1 LKTIE
6 IKINSGQ
13 TIKIDEEDVA
23 KTLNINLFITVD
35 RPNRVHFRYKKGRAR
50 YVFDRLLV
58 PFKRT
63 QTSFYKNGDHLDLR
77 KCNIGI
83 KDLLYDKNIE
93 TARKK
98 AKIL

>member
-1 LKTIE
+1 MPE

-13 TIKIDEEDVA
+13 TIKLDKEDIMKA
-23 KTLNINLFITVD
+23 RNLNLFITVD
-35 RPNRVHFRYKKGRAR
+35 RPNRVHFRHKKGRAR

-63 QTSFYKNGDHLDLR
+63 QTTFYRNGDYLDLR

-83 KDLLYDKNIE
+83 KDLVYDNNIE
-93 TARKK
+93 TRRKK
-98 AKIL
+98 LIL